1 MQRICGEFQT
11 RIAPRSRA
19 ACGRCKFFDWRRRA
33 VVDTR
38 PVKTDLVITD
48 PRYVPPTNPGAFDRL
63 LLRFIND
70 PRDLPIAYLLLGYA
84 LTTYPAAFAVFWF
97 GSWWLGLGYFLA
109 HLAIHQDRCILMLH
123 NTSHRVLFKPQYR
136 ILNSY
141 IPWVMG
147 AFFGEPGIGY
157 FSHHMGMHHPENN
170 LETDLSTT
178 MPYRR
183 DSFLQFLVYYTK
195 FMLTTAISLPV
206 YLKAHKR
213 GSLWWRML
221 FGEFGFYIA
230 CAVGL
235 WLAPVGTFFVFLL
248 PFLSVRF
255 LMMWGNWGQHAFVDG
270 SRPGN
275 CYVNSITC
283 INTRYNRRCFNDGY
297 HIGHHLKANRHFSDL
312 PGDLERNVET
322 YIREGA
328 IVFDGI
334 DFFQVSLYLFLG
346 RYDWLAR
353 HYVALDGKPRS
364 EQEIIEHLRSRTT
377 PIHREVAAVAA

>member
-1 MQRICGEFQT
+1 M
-11 RIAPRSRA
+11 
-19 ACGRCKFFDWRRRA
+19 
-33 VVDTR
+33 
-38 PVKTDLVITD
+38 DLVISD
-48 PRYVPPTNPGAFDRL
+48 PRYVPPTDPGPFDRL

-70 PRDLPIAYLLLGYA
+70 PRDLPIAYLLLFYA
-84 LTTYPAAFAVFWF
+84 LTTYPGAFLVFYTGKLWV
-97 GSWWLGLGYFLA
+97 GLAYFLA
-109 HLAIHQDRCILMLH
+109 HFAIHQDRCILMLH
-123 NTSHRVLFKPQYR
+123 NTSHRVLFKPRFR

-178 MPYRR
+178 MPYQR
-183 DSFLQFLVYYTK
+183 DSFLHFLVYFLK
-195 FMLTTAISLPV
+195 FMTTTFLVLPV
-206 YLKAHKR
+206 YLYRHKR
-213 GSLWWRML
+213 GSLWWRTL
-221 FGEFGFYIA
+221 IGEVGFYVVCGI
-230 CAVGL
+230 GL
-235 WLAPVGTFFVFLL
+235 WLAPVGTLFVFLL

-312 PGDLERNVET
+312 PGDLERNLST
-322 YIREGA
+322 YAAEGA
-328 IVFDGI
+328 IVFNGI

-346 RYDWLAR
+346 RYNWLAR
-353 HYVALDGKPRS
+353 HFVPLEGQPRDEAAIMAL
-364 EQEIIEHLRSRTT
+364 LRSRTA
-377 PIHREVAAVAA
+377 PIHRDLLAAAAA